1 MNKIFFTSLIV
12 LLSVSISFSQ
22 NIGQKGDTLINYK
35 DINGLK
41 QGKWSKNYK
50 NGRLAYTANFKN
62 DKLIGLYQRF
72 HSTKKLALDIT
83 YDEKESGYAKMYYDN
98 GKLEAEGKYI
108 DRNVKDGLWKFYATD
123 GALVLEINY
132 SAGKLNGNE
141 TKYWRNGNR
150 MELKTWINDKLD
162 GVWSRYFEDGT
173 MRMQIQYK
181 NNIRTGKIQLF
192 YPNGRMSID
201 GSYANNLRT
210 GHWMFYEQDGKVR
223 RDTDY
228 IKGVATDQAE
238 VDAKTTKMLEEWE
251 NMEGVIPNPNTEN
264 MFKYDRE
271 YGPKSK

>member
-1 MNKIFFTSLIV
+1 MNKILFVSLIV
-12 LLSVSISFSQ
+12 LLSTSIAFSQ
-22 NIGQKGDTLINYK
+22 NIGQKGDSLINYK

-72 HSTKKLALDIT
+72 HSTKKVALDIT
-83 YDEKESGYAKMYYDN
+83 YDENESGYAKMYYDN

-141 TKYWRNGNR
+141 TKYWRNGKR
-150 MELKTWINDKLD
+150 MELKTWTNDKLD

-201 GSYANNLRT
+201 GHYANNLRT
-210 GHWMFYEQDGKVR
+210 GHWMFYEQDGKVK
-223 RDTDY
+223 RDTEY
-228 IKGVATDQAE
+228 INGVATDQAE
-238 VDAKTTKMLEEWE
+238 IDEKTTKMIEEWE
-251 NMEGVIPNPNTEN
+251 NMEGVIPNPNIDN